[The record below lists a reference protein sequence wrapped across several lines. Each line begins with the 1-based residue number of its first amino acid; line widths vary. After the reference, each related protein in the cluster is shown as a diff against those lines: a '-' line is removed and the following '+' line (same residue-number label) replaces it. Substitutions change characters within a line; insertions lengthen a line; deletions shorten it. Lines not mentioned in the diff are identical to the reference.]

1 MNEARDSRVRIVRR
15 LHATPANE
23 DLDPASIPMA
33 TPLEL
38 ILVAGTPFSGST
50 ILQAELGR
58 SAETFLLGEID
69 RLRAFARHEHLSGD
83 AGIYID
89 ECEFCRLAGR
99 RCDVWT
105 PETLLSI
112 AQTGGSPDLYREA
125 ARIVG
130 SRVIVDGS
138 KTPHWVQGI
147 LASPAIEGIRVHL
160 VHCVKHPFA
169 YANSLSKRTGWP
181 KPHCVFDW
189 MLVNGDILSIAE
201 RFSARIE
208 SSTLVRVEDFERD
221 PEATLAS
228 IARRAN
234 LSFDAAIA
242 PHNLHFLGGNPRMI
256 ESMHARLSADGGYA
270 AGAVPYRSTDWR
282 ESIGPELRSRFAS
295 LPGIAHFAALL
306 GYPLC

>member
-1 MNEARDSRVRIVRR
+1 MDAE
-15 LHATPANE
+15 
-23 DLDPASIPMA
+23 LD
-33 TPLEL
+33 L
-38 ILVAGTPFSGST
+38 ILIAGTPFSGST

-58 SAETFLLGEID
+58 SRETFLLGEID

-89 ECEFCRLAGR
+89 ECEFCRLAGKP
-99 RCDVWT
+99 CEVWT
-105 PETLLSI
+105 PATLAAI
-112 AQTGGSPDLYREA
+112 ARTGGDPDLYREA
-125 ARIVG
+125 ARCTG
-130 SRVIVDGS
+130 SRVVIDGS

-147 LASPAIEGIRVHL
+147 LASPKLEGIRVHL

-189 MLVNGDILSIAE
+189 MLVNGDILSIAQ
-201 RFSARIE
+201 RFSARLE
-208 SSTLVRVEDFERD
+208 SSTLVRVEDFERS
-221 PEATLAS
+221 PETTLAS
-228 IARRAN
+228 IGRRAR

-270 AGAVPYRSTDWR
+270 AGAVPYRSSDWR
-282 ESIGPELRSRFAS
+282 ESIGPDLRSRFAS
-295 LPGIAHFAALL
+295 LPGIAPFAAIFGYTL
-306 GYPLC
+306 G

>member
-1 MNEARDSRVRIVRR
+1 MDAE
-15 LHATPANE
+15 
-23 DLDPASIPMA
+23 LD
-33 TPLEL
+33 L
-38 ILVAGTPFSGST
+38 ILIAGTPFSGST

-58 SAETFLLGEID
+58 CPEAFLLGEAD

-89 ECEFCRLAGR
+89 ECEFCRLAGKP
-99 RCDVWT
+99 CPIWT
-105 PETLLSI
+105 PEALSAI
-112 AQTGGSPDLYREA
+112 ARTGGGPELYREA
-125 ARIVG
+125 ARITG

-138 KTPHWVQGI
+138 KTPHWVQSM
-147 LASPAIEGIRVHL
+147 LASPAIAGIRVHV
-160 VHCVKHPFA
+160 VHCVKHPYA

-189 MLVNGDILSIAE
+189 MLVNGDILSIIE

-221 PEATLAS
+221 PEATIAS
-228 IARRAN
+228 IGRRAAMR
-234 LSFDAAIA
+234 FGPAIA

-270 AGAVPYRSTDWR
+270 AGAVPYRSIDWR
-282 ESIGPELRSRFAS
+282 ESIPADLRSRFAS
-295 LPGIAHFAALL
+295 LPGIAHFASLL